1 MSVGLALVGRPQ
13 LAILDELTT
22 GLDPHARRETWALI
36 EGLRERGLTV
46 VLVTHF
52 MDEVER
58 LCDRVAVI
66 HAGPR
71 EGARHARRA
80 QRRAPASRTPSWS

>member
-1 MSVGLALVGRPQ
+1 MGRPQ

-22 GLDPHARRETWALI
+22 GLDPHARRETWSLI
-36 EGLRERGLTV
+36 EGLSEQGLTV
-46 VLVTHF
+46 LLVTHF

-71 EGARHARRA
+71 EGRWGPRRSSA
-80 QRRAPASRTPSWS
+80 APRASRTPSWS